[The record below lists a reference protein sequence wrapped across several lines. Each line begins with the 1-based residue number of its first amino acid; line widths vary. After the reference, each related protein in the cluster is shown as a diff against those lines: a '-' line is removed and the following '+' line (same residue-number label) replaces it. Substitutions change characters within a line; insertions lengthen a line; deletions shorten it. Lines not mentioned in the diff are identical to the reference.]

1 MRFSW
6 SGALVRVGSLIALLV
21 LWQGAAVLA
30 HSRALPPPEAVLAF
44 LSKEAAA
51 GDLFNNLAVTLARV
65 AVSFVL
71 AMAVGAVIGV
81 AFGRMRR
88 LDRVFDSWLVV
99 LLNTPAL
106 VITVLCYI
114 WLGLTET
121 AAVLAVALN
130 KIPTVAVLLR
140 EGARALS
147 PELDEMAGA
156 FRLSFLD
163 RMRHVVLP
171 QLEPHL
177 AGAARSGLA
186 LVWKIVLVVELLGR
200 PNGVGYAI
208 SVYFQLFDVA
218 AVLGYALAFMAIML
232 TIEYGVLQPFEAHA
246 RRWRLE
252 TR

>member
-1 MRFSW
+1 MRFPW
-6 SGALVRVGSLIALLV
+6 SGALVRVGSLTALLA
-21 LWQGAAVLA
+21 LWQAAASLA
-30 HSRALPPPEAVLAF
+30 HSRALPTPEAVLAF
-44 LSKEAAA
+44 LSKEAAS
-51 GDLFNNLAVTLARV
+51 GDLFSNLAVTLARV
-65 AVSFVL
+65 AVSFVV
-71 AMAVGAVIGV
+71 AMAIGTVIGV

-88 LDRVFDSWLVV
+88 LDRAFDTWLVV

-163 RMRHVVLP
+163 RMRDVVLP

-218 AVLGYALAFMAIML
+218 AVLGYALAFMAVML
-232 TIEYGVLQPFEAHA
+232 AIEYGVLQPFEAHA

-252 TR
+252 AR

>member
-1 MRFSW
+1 MRLVT
-6 SGALVRVGSLIALLV
+6 SGTAARVGSLVLLLL
-21 LWQGAAVLA
+21 LWEGVAVFA
-30 HSRALPPPEAVLAF
+30 QSRALPPPHAVFAFIASEAVT
-44 LSKEAAA
+44 
-51 GDLFNNLAVTLARV
+51 GDLLSNLAVTLLRV
-65 AVSFVL
+65 VVSFTL
-71 AMAVGAVIGV
+71 AMAAGCAIGV
-81 AFGRMRR
+81 ALGRWRR
-88 LDRVFDSWLVV
+88 LDTAFDTWLVV

-130 KIPTVAVLLR
+130 KIPTVAVLMR

-156 FRLSFLD
+156 FRLSPFD
-163 RMRHVVLP
+163 RLRHVVLP
-171 QLEPHL
+171 QLQPHL

-186 LVWKIVLVVELLGR
+186 LVWKIVLVVEMLGR

-208 SVYFQLFDVA
+208 SVYFQLFDVT

-232 TIEYGVLQPFEAHA
+232 AIEYGILQPYEAHV
-246 RRWRLE
+246 RRWRLLAA
-252 TR
+252 

>member
-1 MRFSW
+1 MR
-6 SGALVRVGSLIALLV
+6 AMVPAVAARAGSLLVLLV
-21 LWQGAAVLA
+21 LWQVVATAT

-44 LSKEAAA
+44 LVREAGTGALGA
-51 GDLFNNLAVTLARV
+51 NLGATLARV
-65 AVSFVL
+65 AVSFAL
-71 AMAVGAVIGV
+71 AMAVGAALGL
-81 AFGRMRR
+81 ALGRIRR
-88 LDRVFDSWLVV
+88 LDVAFDTWLVV

-114 WLGLTET
+114 WLGLTEA

-130 KIPTVAVLLR
+130 KMPTVAVLVR

-147 PELDEMAGA
+147 PELDEMGRA
-156 FRLSFLD
+156 FRLSFAD

-171 QLEPHL
+171 QLQPHL

-218 AVLGYALAFMAIML
+218 AVLGYALAFMAVML
-232 TIEYGVLQPFEAHA
+232 AVEYGVLQPLEAYA

-252 TR
+252 AH